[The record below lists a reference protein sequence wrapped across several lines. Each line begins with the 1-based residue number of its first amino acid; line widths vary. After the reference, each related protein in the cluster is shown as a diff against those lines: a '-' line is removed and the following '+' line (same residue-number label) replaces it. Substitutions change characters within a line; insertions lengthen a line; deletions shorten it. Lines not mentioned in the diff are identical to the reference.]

1 MLNLDDTAILRKTLP
16 SSIAEDQT
24 VQDICD
30 SVQPQ
35 LSKACLDIASVLLL
49 PNLDN
54 LSEALVDELVWQ
66 FHVDFYR
73 DNYPIETKRKLV
85 RTAIERHRIK
95 GTPAVVEEV
104 IRTVY
109 QYAKI
114 EEWFEY
120 NGNPYC
126 FRVLMS
132 AKDPAPPLTIG
143 DVVALIDEYKSLRS
157 HLDGIYYWIPH
168 DLVIKTSFN
177 WVCYY
182 GRVAGTYP
190 YRRRYGLIEDPALII
205 ETAKGGILYQNPYTN
220 ESVAGTFPSQAT
232 EGDLIDNDLVVQ
244 TDKGGLLYR
253 NPFTDELVAG
263 TFPEPVMQG
272 DISADG
278 IPIETAKGNML
289 YKTPHTNESVS
300 GTFPDVVSAGSIDGD
315 GITANTAAGDIS
327 YSARFCGSTPGG
339 LF

>member
-1 MLNLDDTAILRKTLP
+1 MLDITDGSTIKKTLP
-16 SSIAEDQT
+16 YSIAQDQT
-24 VQDICD
+24 VNDICD
-30 SVQPQ
+30 AIQPQ
-35 LSKACLDIASVLLL
+35 FDSFLAKMERVLLL
-49 PNLDN
+49 PHLDSM
-54 LSEALVDELVWQ
+54 SEELVDELAWQ
-66 FHVDFYR
+66 YHVDFYR
-73 DNYPIETKRKLV
+73 DNYPLETKRKLV
-85 RTAIERHRIK
+85 RTAIERHRRK

-109 QYAKI
+109 QYAKV

-143 DVVALIDEYKSLRS
+143 DVVVLIDEYKSFRS

-168 DLVIKTSFN
+168 GLVIKTSFN

-190 YRRRYGLIEDPALII
+190 YRRRYGTIEDPALII
-205 ETAKGGILYQNPYTN
+205 ETAKGVILYRNPYTN
-220 ESVAGTFPSQAT
+220 ELVAGTFPSPAT
-232 EGDLIDNDLVVQ
+232 KGELIDGDLVVQ

-253 NPFTDELVAG
+253 NPFTDELVSG

-289 YKTPHTNESVS
+289 YKNPHANESVS
-300 GTFPDVVSAGSIDGD
+300 GTFPEVVSAGSINGD